1 VRVLGIAEGQV
12 VSTPEPNT
20 FAEDWLTAWNR
31 HDVDAVLAH
40 FHDEVVF
47 TSPVAARV
55 VPDSGGV
62 VRGKTALR
70 EYWTAALKT
79 MPDLHFEVVGV
90 YQGESVVVI
99 NYRNQRGALVNEVL
113 EFDGECNSPAL
124 GPDSAEALRCIAV
137 LLD

>member
-1 VRVLGIAEGQV
+1 MRILGVPEGEV
-12 VSTPEPNT
+12 VST
-20 FAEDWLTAWNR
+20 FAQVWCAAWNR

-40 FHDEVVF
+40 FHDDVVF

-62 VRGKTALR
+62 VRGKAALR

-90 YQGESVVVI
+90 YHGESVVVI

-113 EFDGECNSPAL
+113 EFDGDLVRRGHGTYLVGS
-124 GPDSAEALRCIAV
+124 
-137 LLD
+137 